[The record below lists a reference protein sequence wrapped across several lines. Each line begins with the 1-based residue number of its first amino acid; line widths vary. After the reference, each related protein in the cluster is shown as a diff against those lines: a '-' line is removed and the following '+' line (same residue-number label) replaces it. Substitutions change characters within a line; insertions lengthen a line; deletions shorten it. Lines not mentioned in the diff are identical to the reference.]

1 MQNAVLTTTPGSRG
15 VWSGRSAAAFASGS
29 TLVRREPVGSSAR
42 SRRGT
47 IRSAGGPHS
56 SRKWTALSLERIAAQ
71 LSRF

>member
-1 MQNAVLTTTPGSRG
+1 VEWEERRP
-15 VWSGRSAAAFASGS
+15 AFASGS

-47 IRSAGGPHS
+47 IRSAGGPHN